1 MDAVKI
7 RCRAFM
13 VGDWCCDHHGF
24 PMQIT
29 NVGDDYAYATFEG
42 NEGDPWEFDDKDD
55 QPEPIILTPE
65 ILEKNGWYYGL
76 TSDEEDAE
84 YCLDGCHYDRHW
96 CYDEGAGSI
105 SLIFPNDADGGELII
120 DDQSFNRHLNLVFC
134 DTLHVHELQRT
145 LRLCGFNELADN
157 FKVMEE

>member
-1 MDAVKI
+1 MLCKEL
-7 RCRAFM
+7 M
-13 VGDWCCDHHGF
+13 YGDWCCDKHGF

-55 QPEPIILTPE
+55 QPQPIPLTPE
-65 ILEKNGWYYGL
+65 ILEKIGWYFGL

-84 YCLDGCHYDRHW
+84 YCLGGCHYDRHW
-96 CYDEGAGSI
+96 TYDEGAGSI
-105 SLIFPNDADGGELII
+105 SLIFPNGADGGELII

-134 DTLHVHELQRT
+134 DTLHVHEIQHA
-145 LRLCGFNELADN
+145 LRLCGLNELADN
-157 FKVMEE
+157 FKI

>member
-1 MDAVKI
+1 MKAITI
-7 RCRAFM
+7 RCRALM
-13 VGDWCCDHHGF
+13 VGDWCCDQHGF

-42 NEGDPWEFDDKDD
+42 HEGDPWEFDDKDN
-55 QPEPIILTPE
+55 QPQPIILTPE
-65 ILEKNGWYYGL
+65 ILEKNGWYFGL

-84 YCLDGCHYDRHW
+84 YCLGGCHYDRHW
-96 CYDEGAGSI
+96 TYDEGAGSI
-105 SLIFPNDADGGELII
+105 SLIFPNGADGGELII

-145 LRLCGFNELADN
+145 LRLCGLNELADN
-157 FKVMEE
+157 FKV

>member
-1 MDAVKI
+1 MKTETI
-7 RCRAFM
+7 RCRALM
-13 VGDWCCDHHGF
+13 VGDWCCDRHGF

-42 NEGDPWEFDDKDD
+42 NDGDPWEYDDKDD
-55 QPEPIILTPE
+55 QPEPIPLTPE

-84 YCLDGCHYDRHW
+84 YCLGGCHYDRHW

-105 SLIFPNDADGGELII
+105 SLIFPNDTDGGELII

-134 DTLHVHELQRT
+134 DTLHVHELQRE
-145 LRLCGFNELADN
+145 LRVCGLNELADN
-157 FKVMEE
+157 FKV

>member
-1 MDAVKI
+1 MKTETI
-7 RCRAFM
+7 RCRELQY
-13 VGDWCCDHHGF
+13 GDWITDKNGF

-29 NVGDDYAYATFEG
+29 TVGEDYAYATFEG

-55 QPEPIILTPE
+55 QPQPIILTPE

-105 SLIFPNDADGGELII
+105 SLIFPNDAEGGELII

-145 LRLCGFNELADN
+145 LHLCGLNELADN
-157 FKVMEE
+157 FKV

>member
-1 MDAVKI
+1 
-7 RCRAFM
+7 M
-13 VGDWCCDHHGF
+13 VGDWCCDKHGF

-42 NEGDPWEFDDKDD
+42 DEGDPWEFDDKDD
-55 QPEPIILTPE
+55 QPQPIVLTPE
-65 ILEKNGWYYGL
+65 ILEKNEWYYGL

-145 LRLCGFNELADN
+145 LRLCGLNELADN
-157 FKVMEE
+157 FKI

>member
-1 MDAVKI
+1 MLCKELQY
-7 RCRAFM
+7 
-13 VGDWCCDHHGF
+13 GDWCCDLHGF

-29 NVGDDYAYATFEG
+29 NVGEDYAYATFEG
-42 NEGDPWEFDDKDD
+42 NEGDPWEFDDKDN
-55 QPEPIILTPE
+55 QPEPIPLTPE

-84 YCLDGCHYDRHW
+84 YCLGGCHYDRHW

-105 SLIFPNDADGGELII
+105 SLIFPNDTDGGELII

-134 DTLHVHELQRT
+134 DTLHVHELQRE
-145 LRLCGFNELADN
+145 LRLCGLNEMADN
-157 FKVMEE
+157 FKI